1 MPFEWDRIHKHEED
15 LERDA
20 QERAV
25 EHVMAYY
32 SVREISE
39 LTAEQVA
46 EIENFQ
52 SSLNAYSV
60 MQHGLNHVVHEW
72 HSANA

>member
-1 MPFEWDRIHKHEED
+1 MPFEWDQIHRHEED

-20 QERAV
+20 QERAIEYV
-25 EHVMAYY
+25 TEFY
-32 SVREISE
+32 SISEVSE

-52 SSLNAYSV
+52 SSFNEYSV

-72 HSANA
+72 HSANS